1 MILNL
6 LMFFGSFMVAK
17 NTRGRLL
24 AAAGIGIVKGA
35 VYFQATNSVWL
46 GALMGLVFFSLIL
59 GIIACLTYL
68 NRPIP
73 VVPVYPLPWER
84 DTRPFQ
90 WIYVPL
96 SFLVF
101 TVLFGETTVF
111 FFLPS

>member
-6 LMFFGSFMVAK
+6 LMFFGAFMVAK
-17 NTRGRLL
+17 NTPGRIL
-24 AAAGIGIVKGA
+24 AAAGIGVVKGA
-35 VYFQATNSVWL
+35 VYFMAFNNVWT

-59 GIIACLTYL
+59 GIIACLAYI

-73 VVPVYPLPWER
+73 VIPVYPLPWEK

-96 SFLVF
+96 SALVF
-101 TVLFGETTVF
+101 TVLFGEITFQMF
-111 FFLPS
+111 FA